1 MALRARYGPGNRA
14 WSYQRP
20 ADDTT
25 NGPPL
30 QPSAFGLAL
39 SAEDHTPAPE
49 GAPEQLVPATTAVDA
64 VRAASGAAKARTR
77 SDAGA
82 SSTAAARAA
91 RAAKASAARSAR
103 ASTGSTPAVPP
114 PPGADPAPRRRSGRV
129 PATTAK
135 ARAPSPTHTAA
146 PQRTAKRKRSTLVPD
161 VPGEPG
167 ADSESAPAATRSGVL
182 APLNTAAAAPDAGAS
197 RTTRGAGA
205 KRPRVS
211 QKDVDVQPPRPDESD
226 ESKRT
231 TFGSTTTAPDPFT
244 ALSATDWT
252 PTQEQNAQAQPEPAA
267 ATEATDAPRMRR
279 LPSGVPLHNILKGLY
294 RRYPV
299 SQVGLPKEV
308 IANVPDLDKAVV
320 MPPNTIPNAAP
331 FLNLYAPR
339 RTRGIGADKH
349 GLCPIC
355 AEPPS
360 RGGRGKAMML
370 NMKLITNI
378 YTLFPL
384 LILPGPVSYWILPT
398 GLSPKTGL
406 PFSPPI
412 AFRAASRKTVG
423 AREKATL
430 EEGLCHACSRWI
442 VVEGVKAVDVLVP
455 EIYWWKH
462 ASTCHK
468 SRMLEGEGD
477 FYIEDPLFL
486 RIVQWQRDH
495 PTAAGREPT
504 RAGSANVN
512 NPVAKE
518 AGQMDVE
525 MSAPNAGP
533 SARHGAITPV
543 RRDLEDPDSSP
554 LSSLDGTDAASPAR
568 RASAPTLQFPP
579 TARGPFAPQSPSTAH
594 GRSAEGGIGGGTMAI
609 GIPPPHVAAH
619 MQQIGFGT
627 PQLANHALPGTLP
640 GTPQT
645 TASVTPVLGGT
656 ALPGVHGVEGDPES
670 RSVVD
675 SGVALSPHDHHLGRR
690 SDEDAEGEDED
701 ADADAEGEDDPT
713 ATAENTPVLTQLP
726 VLTPNLVQ
734 VVMSAPLSV
743 PVDQPAPMS
752 GVEQEHVANVPLLVP
767 DVASQVPNMEA
778 EALTVGMQAP
788 AIGQALSSLTSVP
801 EAQACAV
808 EQASHI
814 ATESAPTA
822 VLATV
827 PPVETAQV
835 PVQAAQVP
843 VQPVV
848 PTEVQVPALEN
859 HVPAEAPQPIVSDA
873 VVPAPEAHA
882 AQQPSVPAELAIL
895 VEVTGAPIIPP
906 EFPNIMDMYASNN
919 TPDESG
925 NPQLVLTEED
935 LALASSGLALDNPDI
950 ELTTTAIDLG
960 ADLLL
965 GENMDIS
972 GTELQI
978 PAAPEA
984 ALAESRPAGA
994 QPGPEPVQGLSV
1006 PGLGLSSG
1014 EGTPNAGA
1022 EADMFAFWDAT

>member
-20 ADDTT
+20 ADDAE

-39 SAEDHTPAPE
+39 SAEEHTPAPD
-49 GAPEQLVPATTAVDA
+49 APLEQLTPVTTAVDA

-77 SDAGA
+77 SDASA
-82 SSTAAARAA
+82 STAAARAA

-103 ASTGSTPAVPP
+103 ASTGSTPAAPTSVE
-114 PPGADPAPRRRSGRV
+114 ADSAPRRRSGRV

-161 VPGEPG
+161 VLDGLG
-167 ADSESAPAATRSGVL
+167 VESGLAPVPPPSGVL
-182 APLNTAAAAPDAGAS
+182 PPSDDGALSQDAAAPRA
-197 RTTRGAGA
+197 TRGAGA
-205 KRPRVS
+205 KRPRIS
-211 QKDVDVQPPRPDESD
+211 HKDLDAKLPRADDPD

-244 ALSATDWT
+244 ALSAADLSSN
-252 PTQEQNAQAQPEPAA
+252 QEQNGYAQSEPATA
-267 ATEATDAPRMRR
+267 AAAANTERMRR
-279 LPSGVPLHNILKGLY
+279 LPQGVPVHSILKGLY

-299 SQVGLPKEV
+299 SQVGLPKEIV
-308 IANVPDLDKAVV
+308 AEVPDLDKGVV

-360 RGGRGKAMML
+360 RGGRGKALML
-370 NMKLITNI
+370 NMKTSAFN
-378 YTLFPL
+378 YHMQY
-384 LILPGPVSYWILPT
+384 VH

-412 AFRAASRKTVG
+412 AFRASSRKTVG

-495 PTAAGREPT
+495 PTAVRESA
-504 RAGSANVN
+504 RATSANAHHV
-512 NPVAKE
+512 PVKKDDA
-518 AGQMDVE
+518 MDVDIG
-525 MSAPNAGP
+525 APNVGS

-554 LSSLDGTDAASPAR
+554 LSSLDGTDANSPVR
-568 RASAPTLQFPP
+568 KASAPVLHFPP
-579 TARGPFAPQSPSTAH
+579 TALGPFAPQPQSPSTRA
-594 GRSAEGGIGGGTMAI
+594 RSADGPIGTGSMTI
-609 GIPPPHVAAH
+609 GIPPPHI
-619 MQQIGFGT
+619 QNTGLGT

-645 TASVTPVLGGT
+645 TASTTPVLGGT
-656 ALPGVHGVEGDPES
+656 TLPGVYGAEGDHEV
-670 RSVVD
+670 RSVLD
-675 SGVALSPHDHHLGRR
+675 SGVAFSPHDQQLGKR
-690 SDEDAEGEDED
+690 SDDDAEGEDED

-726 VLTPNLVQ
+726 VLTPNLAQ
-734 VVMSAPLSV
+734 AVMSAPLSE
-743 PVDQPAPMS
+743 PPAAEQSIQMS
-752 GVEQEHVANVPLLVP
+752 GVEQVQVHNLSSQTDEVPNFPAAQRSLPLLP
-767 DVASQVPNMEA
+767 IPSM
-778 EALTVGMQAP
+778 
-788 AIGQALSSLTSVP
+788 P
-801 EAQACAV
+801 EASVHEAPGISAV
-808 EQASHI
+808 VI
-814 ATESAPTA
+814 PTPVVA
-822 VLATV
+822 AAQ
-827 PPVETAQV
+827 PAVETAQV
-835 PVQAAQVP
+835 LAQPESTADILAPAQDNHIPVDRPQQVGSN
-843 VQPVV
+843 
-848 PTEVQVPALEN
+848 A
-859 HVPAEAPQPIVSDA
+859 
-873 VVPAPEAHA
+873 PAPEGQSTIPEGLSNFVDA
-882 AQQPSVPAELAIL
+882 VN
-895 VEVTGAPIIPP
+895 APIVPP
-906 EFPNIMDMYASNN
+906 ELPNIQGMDMYASND
-919 TPDESG
+919 TPGGSG
-925 NPQLVLTEED
+925 DPQPLLTEED
-935 LALASSGLALDNPDI
+935 LALATTGLPLDDQHLAMNP
-950 ELTTTAIDLG
+950 T
-960 ADLLL
+960 
-965 GENMDIS
+965 
-972 GTELQI
+972 GTDVSMGD
-978 PAAPEA
+978 AVGVV
-984 ALAESRPAGA
+984 GA
-994 QPGPEPVQGLSV
+994 QVPAITEPPVTDHQPPHQQEQGQV
-1006 PGLGLSSG
+1006 FGPGLGLSSG
-1014 EGTPNAGA
+1014 EGTPNAGT
-1022 EADMFAFWDAT
+1022 EADMFSFWDASK

>member
-30 QPSAFGLAL
+30 LPSAFGLAL
-39 SAEDHTPAPE
+39 SADEHTPAPE
-49 GAPEQLVPATTAVDA
+49 GAPEQLTPATTAVDA

-103 ASTGSTPAVPP
+103 ASTGSTPAALPLP
-114 PPGADPAPRRRSGRV
+114 EADPAPRRRSGRV

-135 ARAPSPTHTAA
+135 ARATSPTHTTA

-167 ADSESAPAATRSGVL
+167 ADSESAPAASRNGVL
-182 APLNTAAAAPDAGAS
+182 APLDTAATAPDASAS
-197 RTTRGAGA
+197 RTTRGTGA

-211 QKDVDVQPPRPDESD
+211 QKDVDVNPPRPDESD
-226 ESKRT
+226 ESRRT
-231 TFGSTTTAPDPFT
+231 TFGSTTAAPDPFT

-252 PTQEQNAQAQPEPAA
+252 STQEHNAQPQLEPAA

-279 LPSGVPLHNILKGLY
+279 LPPGVPVHGVLKGLY

-299 SQVGLPKEV
+299 SQVGLPKDV
-308 IANVPDLDKAVV
+308 IASVPDLDKAVV

-370 NMKLITNI
+370 NMKTSAFN
-378 YTLFPL
+378 YHMQY
-384 LILPGPVSYWILPT
+384 VH

-504 RAGSANVN
+504 RASSANVSN
-512 NPVAKE
+512 TTARRDE
-518 AGQMDVE
+518 SMDVE

-554 LSSLDGTDAASPAR
+554 LSSLDGTDAASPVR
-568 RASAPTLQFPP
+568 QVSAPTLHFPP

-594 GRSAEGGIGGGTMAI
+594 GRSAEGGVGGGTMTI
-609 GIPPPHVAAH
+609 GIPPPNVAAH
-619 MQQIGFGT
+619 MQQPGLGT
-627 PQLANHALPGTLP
+627 PQLTNHALPGTLP

-645 TASVTPVLGGT
+645 TASVTPVLSGA

-675 SGVALSPHDHHLGRR
+675 SGVALSPHDHHLGKRLE
-690 SDEDAEGEDED
+690 EDAEGEDED

-713 ATAENTPVLTQLP
+713 ATAENTPVLTQMP
-726 VLTPNLVQ
+726 VLTPNLAQ
-734 VVMSAPLSV
+734 VVMLAPIST
-743 PVDQPAPMS
+743 PADQPAPMS
-752 GVEQEHVANVPLLVP
+752 GVEPEYAPNVPLLVP
-767 DVASQVPNMEA
+767 NVAPPVPNA
-778 EALTVGMQAP
+778 ETQVSNVEMQAP
-788 AIGQALSSLTSVP
+788 AVEQAPSSLISAP
-801 EAQACAV
+801 EAQALAV
-808 EQASHI
+808 EQASPV
-814 ATESAPTA
+814 ATESAPAVVPATA
-822 VLATV
+822 
-827 PPVETAQV
+827 PPAEAAQTL
-835 PVQAAQVP
+835 VQAVQIP
-843 VQPVV
+843 VQPIV
-848 PTEVQVPALEN
+848 PAEVQVPTREN
-859 HVPAEAPQPIVSDA
+859 HIPAEAPQPVLPDA
-873 VVPAPEAHA
+873 VVLAPEAHV
-882 AQQPSVPAELAIL
+882 AQQPSVPAELATL
-895 VEVTGAPIIPP
+895 VEITGAPIIPP
-906 EFPNIMDMYASNN
+906 EFPNIQGMDMYASNN

-935 LALASSGLALDNPDI
+935 LALASSGLALDGQDI
-950 ELTTTAIDLG
+950 GLTNTAMDLG
-960 ADLLL
+960 GADILI
-965 GENMDIS
+965 GENMDIP
-972 GTELQI
+972 GTELQM

-984 ALAESRPAGA
+984 APAEPQSVREKPAQEPA
-994 QPGPEPVQGLSV
+994 QAFSA

-1014 EGTPNAGA
+1014 EGTPNAGV